1 MKVYVYS
8 DDAKRNLVFKTLST
22 ALARNADLNW
32 TILSHPDEN
41 DSMQC
46 IAYAHW
52 KHYLITICELEVI
65 E

>member
-8 DDAKRNLVFKTLST
+8 DDTKRNLVYKKLST

-32 TILSHPDEN
+32 TVLEHPDDN
-41 DSMQC
+41 DSTQC
-46 IAYAHW
+46 IAYTYW
-52 KHYLITICELEVI
+52 KSCLITICELEVV